1 MNLRSMNIARRSI
14 FCFGVIVTLVVAQG
28 LFGLFQ
34 MSHVRNEAE
43 LVERDAIP
51 GIISSDTLALQLANL
66 RLENVRLIAQP
77 DNVDAGYSKIESMGR
92 SIETEFAKYRS
103 MMGNTEVEKEEHAV
117 VDKLAATY
125 TTYREQVSK
134 IVALIKQGK
143 VQEARE
149 SVMPAMAT
157 LGSTMDESAVKLQKI
172 NFDYANYHGEIGRS
186 LYGKSQQITWIA
198 IFVAISLT
206 VFLSWRM
213 TLSLTLPL
221 KAAILSAQTI
231 AAGNLTQSLDVSGT
245 DEAAQL
251 LQSMS
256 SMQKTLR
263 DTLEHI
269 GRSAEQLASSTEE
282 MSAVMSES
290 AQGLQQ
296 QNNEIEMAATA
307 VTEMSQAVEEV
318 ASNAVTTSTQS
329 KAASMTARQ
338 GQAQLTDTLTAIG
351 ALTDNVMDAS
361 EQARNLAAQTQ
372 NISKVLDVIRA
383 VAEQTNL
390 LALNAAIEAARAGEA
405 GRGFAVV
412 ADEVRSLAHRTGDST
427 REIETMIGSI
437 QLGTNQTVDALLTSA
452 EQARQTQT
460 QATSANEALRTI
472 AQAVGDIDERNMVI
486 ASAAEEQAQVAR
498 EVDHNLVRIRDL
510 SIQTSAGAEQ
520 THSASQEL
528 SRLAGDLSA
537 LVRRFKV

>member
-1 MNLRSMNIARRSI
+1 MNLRSMNIAQRSI

-51 GIISSDTLALQLANL
+51 GIISSDALALQLANL
-66 RLENVRLIAQP
+66 RLENVRLIADP
-77 DNVDAGYSKIESMGR
+77 DNVNASYSKIENLGK
-92 SIETEFAKYRS
+92 SIETELAKYRS
-103 MMGNTEVEKEEHAV
+103 MMGNTEAEKEEHAV

-125 TTYREQVSK
+125 TTYREQISK

-149 SVMPAMAT
+149 SVMPAMAA
-157 LGSTMDESAVKLQKI
+157 LGSAMDESAARLQKI
-172 NFDYANYHGEIGRS
+172 NFEYASYHGEIGRS

-213 TLSLTLPL
+213 TLSLTTPL

-231 AAGNLTQSLDVSGT
+231 AAGNLTRSLDVSGT

-251 LQSMS
+251 LQSMD

-329 KAASMTARQ
+329 KAASTTALQ

-498 EVDHNLVRIRDL
+498 EVDRNLVRIRDL

>member
-34 MSHVRNEAE
+34 ISHVRNEAE

-92 SIETEFAKYRS
+92 SIDTEFAKYRS
-103 MMGNTEVEKEEHAV
+103 MMGNTQAEKEEHAV

-149 SVMPAMAT
+149 SVMPVMAT
-157 LGSTMDESAVKLQKI
+157 LGSTMDESAGKLQKI

-213 TLSLTLPL
+213 TLSLTTPL

-231 AAGNLTQSLDVSGT
+231 AAGNLTQRLDVSGT

-251 LQSMS
+251 LQSMA

-427 REIETMIGSI
+427 R
-437 QLGTNQTVDALLTSA
+437 
-452 EQARQTQT
+452 
-460 QATSANEALRTI
+460 
-472 AQAVGDIDERNMVI
+472 
-486 ASAAEEQAQVAR
+486 
-498 EVDHNLVRIRDL
+498 
-510 SIQTSAGAEQ
+510 
-520 THSASQEL
+520 
-528 SRLAGDLSA
+528 
-537 LVRRFKV
+537 

>member
-157 LGSTMDESAVKLQKI
+157 LGSTMDESAAKLQKI

-251 LQSMS
+251 LQSMG

-329 KAASMTARQ
+329 KAAFMTARQ